1 MMRRTFIIA
10 AFAVAAVFVVS
21 DFKAI
26 ADGISTFGITACS
39 TSTACIG
46 GANSNNGPG
55 VSGTSAKFNG
65 VVGSTSFKSTSAT
78 NAKSGVIGKD
88 LSTTGVYDNGVY
100 GTSNLGIGV
109 LGNTTKGFGGVYGQT
124 FNPSATTGT
133 LTSGVVGKDAST
145 DGGGLN
151 FGVYG
156 DSSAGTGV
164 FGGSVSGVGVRATG
178 FPAVIMAPAQSSPQD
193 LLLGVSTSFA
203 TTSRL
208 DSDGNLHLSGEVY
221 TDGSCSAGCAKVK
234 LKTGKQLVAYH
245 PRAATPTIE
254 DFGTGH
260 MVAGEAI
267 VTLDPSFAAT
277 LDSRRPYLVFVTP
290 HGDSHG
296 LYIARETASAFDV
309 RDSQNGR
316 STVDFDYRI
325 VGKPV
330 DTDATRL
337 PEYHQIP
344 VGPAKVRPL
353 PAMHGP

>member
-1 MMRRTFIIA
+1 MRRALIVA
-10 AFAVAAVFVVS
+10 AFAIAAVFFVS

-39 TSTACIG
+39 TSAACIG
-46 GANSNNGPG
+46 GANTGTGAG
-55 VSGTSAKFNG
+55 VSGTSTKSNG
-65 VVGSTSFKSTSAT
+65 VVGSTTFKSTSNT

-124 FNPSATTGT
+124 FNPSATTQT
-133 LTSGVVGKDAST
+133 VTSGVVGKDASS
-145 DGGGLN
+145 DGGTLN
-151 FGVYG
+151 VGVYG
-156 DSSAGTGV
+156 ESSAGDGV
-164 FGGSVSGVGVRATG
+164 FGGSTTGTGIRAAGLIALILT
-178 FPAVIMAPAQSSPQD
+178 P
-193 LLLGVSTSFA
+193 VSTSTQDLMDGFSTGTFA
-203 TTSRL
+203 NTSRL

-221 TDGSCSAGCAKVK
+221 TDGSCSAGCARVK

-254 DFGTGH
+254 DFGTGQ
-260 MVAGEAI
+260 MVAGRATI
-267 VTLDPSFAAT
+267 TLDPSFAAT
-277 LDSRRPYLVFVTP
+277 LDARRPYLVFVTP

-316 STVDFDYRI
+316 STLDFDYRI

-330 DTDATRL
+330 DSDATRL

-344 VGPAKVRPL
+344 VGPAKVGPL
-353 PAMHGP
+353 AAVHGP